1 MVLGVWRFRGLKPI
15 SAYIYNYLYIYI
27 YAHTLIKRYI
37 RAYIYG
43 YIYIYIHTYTYIF
56 ALSNQKTVMSNGSW
70 ALATTDQVDK
80 RLTLPTRTHIRFLV
94 TGQDK
99 LVLGFLPP

>member
-1 MVLGVWRFRGLKPI
+1 M
-15 SAYIYNYLYIYI
+15 
-27 YAHTLIKRYI
+27 H
-37 RAYIYG
+37 
-43 YIYIYIHTYTYIF
+43 IYIYIHACGIYTYIF

-70 ALATTDQVDK
+70 ELATTDQVDK